1 MTTNEIYDVLTDA
14 ISAIIPD
21 EWTIVRLNAQF
32 LSDGLELELD
42 GHYLT
47 PAGELEVLS
56 TDFPDEATEA
66 VQELYLQRKTAGEPP
81 ANRLQIDLTAQGS
94 LRLSSVG
101 IRKFRMRTTISP
113 KAARRRSGLS
123 SAKPNT
129 AQLTTRPLI
138 SL

>member
-32 LSDGLELELD
+32 LADGLEVELD

-66 VQELYLQRKTAGEPP
+66 VQELYLQRKTAGEPA
-81 ANRLQIDLTAQGS
+81 ANRLQIDLTAQGQFTVEFS
-94 LRLSSVG
+94 WDQEIQDEEDHFSKGGTAREWIA
-101 IRKFRMRTTISP
+101 IREAKYGPIDDQTT
-113 KAARRRSGLS
+113 
-123 SAKPNT
+123 N
-129 AQLTTRPLI
+129 
-138 SL
+138 

>member
-32 LSDGLELELD
+32 LSDGLDLELD

-56 TDFPDEATEA
+56 TDFPEEATEA
-66 VQELYLQRKTAGEPP
+66 VQELYLHRKTAGEPP
-81 ANRLQIDLTAQGS
+81 ANRLQIDLTAQGQFTVEFS
-94 LRLSSVG
+94 WDQEIQDEDDHFSKG
-101 IRKFRMRTTISP
+101 GTAKEWIAIRE
-113 KAARRRSGLS
+113 
-123 SAKPNT
+123 AKYGPIDDQ
-129 AQLTTRPLI
+129 A
-138 SL
+138 SE